1 MRTNPV
7 SSMHLTTCVVMEQ
20 RKLRDLSRRRVVLLP
35 KAQAPPQTADTGLE
49 SISSSVGRREKIV
62 MGRLDFHRGI
72 LKTIELGT
80 ASSFFL
86 RPPILALN
94 LVSFS
99 KARAPKMRSMEV
111 PR

>member
-1 MRTNPV
+1 
-7 SSMHLTTCVVMEQ
+7 MHLATCVVMEQ

-35 KAQAPPQTADTGLE
+35 KAQAATQTAEPGLQ
-49 SISSSVGRREKIV
+49 SVSSSVGRRKKFVI
-62 MGRLDFHRGI
+62 GRLDFHRGI
-72 LKTIELGT
+72 LKRIEIGT

-86 RPPILALN
+86 RPPIRALN

-99 KARAPKMRSMEV
+99 KARAPKMRSMDV

>member
-1 MRTNPV
+1 M
-7 SSMHLTTCVVMEQ
+7 
-20 RKLRDLSRRRVVLLP
+20 VLLP
-35 KAQAPPQTADTGLE
+35 KAQAATQTAESGLQ
-49 SISSSVGRREKIV
+49 SVSSSVGRRKKFV
-62 MGRLDFHRGI
+62 MGRLDFHRSI
-72 LKTIELGT
+72 PQAIELGT

>member
-1 MRTNPV
+1 
-7 SSMHLTTCVVMEQ
+7 MHLATCVVMEQ

-35 KAQAPPQTADTGLE
+35 KVQAATRTAESGLQ
-49 SISSSVGRREKIV
+49 SVSSSVGRRKKFV

-99 KARAPKMRSMEV
+99 KARAPKMRSMDV

>member
-1 MRTNPV
+1 MKDKSGILNASDDMRGDGAAQV
-7 SSMHLTTCVVMEQ
+7 ARLVAEKGGSSPE
-20 RKLRDLSRRRVVLLP
+20 SP
-35 KAQAPPQTADTGLE
+35 SPPQTADTGLQ
-49 SISSSVGRREKIV
+49 SISSSVGRRKKIV

-72 LKTIELGT
+72 LKTIELST
-80 ASSFFL
+80 ASSFL